1 MILFRKFVPQNYSFF
16 LNQALFIPLN
26 LPPRPLRLSRNAS
39 GQTTVFDPLRG
50 KWLVLTPEEWV
61 RQHTVAHLVGDL
73 GYPAALTANEV
84 SLRLNGR
91 LRRCDTLV
99 WRAGAAEPLMVVEYK
114 APHVTITQETFD
126 QIARYNMVM
135 HARCLMVTNGLT
147 HYCCLTEEASTRFID
162 HIPSYSELLGR

>member
-1 MILFRKFVPQNYSFF
+1 MRM
-16 LNQALFIPLN
+16 
-26 LPPRPLRLSRNAS
+26 LRLGRNAA
-39 GQTTVFDPLRG
+39 GQTTVYDPLRH

-99 WRAGAAEPLMVVEYK
+99 WQAGSTDPLMVVEYK
-114 APHVTITQETFD
+114 APHVTITQQTFD

-135 HARCLMVTNGLT
+135 KARCLMVTNGLT
-147 HYCCLTEEASTRFID
+147 HFCCLIEGDTLRFLD
-162 HIPSYSELLGR
+162 HIPPYSALLS